1 MREYCKHKYS
11 VRWCQLI
18 NKTDNLLLFS
28 KCRNGKIYLIILHN
42 WNGTYLMTFCADSTP
57 ISMETVPPF
66 SQKVVTS
73 AKNKQKLLYIW
84 TKHKKRNI
92 KQEHKYVYVLNI
104 VFDVYITWT
113 RTRRRRSPAW
123 RRSTTRVWRCCTFQ
137 WLNVAF
143 YIWTSDAVSAFGSN
157 FYLFLHL

>member
-1 MREYCKHKYS
+1 MVE
-11 VRWCQLI
+11 
-18 NKTDNLLLFS
+18 F
-28 KCRNGKIYLIILHN
+28 
-42 WNGTYLMTFCADSTP
+42 
-57 ISMETVPPF
+57 ISLSYITETVPIWWPF
-66 SQKVVTS
+66 APIQLQSPWKRCHLS
-73 AKNKQKLLYIW
+73 ARRLSHLQKNKQKLLYIW